1 MSRFY
6 GDFDPASTA
15 TTTVTTEVV
24 DTSSVVLYMPFDED
38 IQDDSGVGT
47 SMAGVGGAFVQ
58 SSLTQ
63 FGAKALY
70 LDGSGDYLQSL
81 QKSSANSI
89 FTLSSASFTI
99 DGWLYPQTF
108 NEIISNF
115 NASNPFAGFTASMN
129 FNPHAAGKLAFFT
142 SNGSSY
148 DTSMASSTAFALNQW
163 SHFAIVRGGISANSL
178 EFFINGVKHG
188 SHTVTKEPGTSNNV
202 VRIGASNNSQPN
214 RQFRGAMDDL
224 RIVKGKALYSTNFS
238 VPTTAVGTSIIT
250 EGTVINTRT
259 HSHVCNYTDVYDA
272 RFADTWPGLPTPLT
286 WDTTTAG
293 SDVLI
298 TNENMTVTI
307 DDTGSDWPNNSAISV
322 ESHSSGKVYYEATIA
337 GSAHSGYLRVGVVQN
352 QGSATII
359 TIQSDRMGVWDGNA
373 PAHANKSENRSEVNG
388 SQVDDG
394 SQTHSSG
401 DVFMY
406 ALDIDNARAYFGR
419 NGSFDLS
426 FDPVNGTG
434 GYNIASLSGYNSTD
448 PWHILF
454 QSLRS
459 DQGVVTLRTA
469 GEAQYL
475 PSGYSYW
482 GTI

>member
-15 TTTVTTEVV
+15 TTVTGSVNTSFTSVYMPG
-24 DTSSVVLYMPFDED
+24 DTSIADE
-38 IQDDSGVGT
+38 SGT
-47 SMAGVGGAFVQ
+47 QTLTTGGSPTI
-58 SSLTQ
+58 SSLNQ
-63 FGAKALY
+63 FGGGSIAL
-70 LDGSGDYLQSL
+70 
-81 QKSSANSI
+81 
-89 FTLSSASFTI
+89 LSSADYI
-99 DGWLYPQTF
+99 QF
-108 NEIISNF
+108 N
-115 NASNPFAGFTASMN
+115 NASNSLVFSSAFSIEFWSYPTGTGLDVILYFSDPDNLTHGIGIYARVSSNSWTYRTSTDTGGSA
-129 FNPHAAGKLAFFT
+129 FNTGDVTFGTCSTNEWQHVSICRT
-142 SNGSSY
+142 S
-148 DTSMASSTAFALNQW
+148 D
-163 SHFAIVRGGISANSL
+163 
-178 EFFINGVKHG
+178 
-188 SHTVTKEPGTSNNV
+188 NV
-202 VRIGASNNSQPN
+202 VRGFVNGVFGTAVTIAGTFRNDGNYGISRQKYASQ
-214 RQFRGAMDDL
+214 RYQGYIDDL
-224 RIVKGKALYSTNFS
+224 VILKDHALRTTSANFS
-238 VPTTAVGTSIIT
+238 VPTQANGGGIDNRVTD
-250 EGTVINTRT
+250 TRA
-259 HSHVCNYTDVYDA
+259 HSHIWNYRDVYDA
-272 RFADTWPGLPTPLT
+272 RSADTWPGHAFSLA

-298 TNENMTVTI
+298 TNGNMTVTI
-307 DDTGSDWPNNSAISV
+307 DDTSDDWPNNSAISV

-352 QGSATII
+352 QGSATLIE
-359 TIQSDRMGVWDGNA
+359 IQSDRMSTWDGNA

-388 SQVDDG
+388 SQIEDG